1 MWLLGR
7 AGGSV
12 VCGWQG
18 SVVCGWQGSVVCGW
32 HLEGGSFLLLAAQV
46 RVWSG
51 WSQLS
56 SAS

>member
-7 AGGSV
+7 AG
-12 VCGWQG
+12 G